1 VKLCLVAGSG
11 NLPTAFVKKA
21 KELGDEVFVV
31 GVKGITSIESNAYLP
46 LGKVGTLVKL
56 LEKHNINKVV
66 LLGKFEHKLL
76 FSHLLTLDSLALK
89 ILKKAK
95 DRRAQSLV
103 RALMDELEEMGFEFI
118 DPKPYLEELLA
129 GRGTLNSL
137 EPSGQAMEDGLFG
150 FPIAK
155 EIAQLDVGQT
165 IVVKERTVVSVE
177 AMEGTQEAIYRAGKL
192 AGKGCRVIKVAR
204 KSQDF
209 RIDVPTVGLDTLEAL
224 KQIKADA
231 LFLEAGKVYIVDKD
245 KFLSMQINIKSQW
258 WDCPLHPTL
267 NPILICPSYAK
278 GSLFNV

>member
-11 NLPTAFVKKA
+11 SLPKAFVKKA

-31 GVKGITSIESNAYLP
+31 GVKGITSIEANAYLP

-56 LEKHNINKVV
+56 LEKHHINKLV

-89 ILKKAK
+89 ILKRAK
-95 DRRAQSLV
+95 DGRAQSLV
-103 RALMDELEEMGFEFI
+103 RALMDELEERGFEFI

-129 GRGTLNSL
+129 GKGTLNSL
-137 EPSGQAMEDGLFG
+137 EPSSQAMEDGLFG

-165 IVVKERTVVSVE
+165 IVVKEKTVVSVE
-177 AMEGTQEAIYRAGKL
+177 AMEGTQETIYRAGKL

-204 KSQDF
+204 KNQDF

-224 KQIKADA
+224 RHIKADA

-245 KFLSMQINIKSQW
+245 KFLNLADKYKISVVG
-258 WDCPLHPTL
+258 L
-267 NPILICPSYAK
+267 PIT
-278 GSLFNV
+278 

>member
-1 VKLCLVAGSG
+1 MKICLVAGSD
-11 NLPTAFVKKA
+11 NLPVAFVKKA

-31 GVKGITSIESNAYLP
+31 GVKGITSIEANAYLP

-56 LEKHNINKVV
+56 LEKHNINKIV

-89 ILKKAK
+89 ILKRAK
-95 DRRAQSLV
+95 DRRAQSLI

-129 GRGTLNSL
+129 GKGTLNSL
-137 EPSGQAMEDGLFG
+137 EPSREALEDGLFG

-165 IVVKERTVVSVE
+165 VVVKEKTVVSVE

-204 KSQDF
+204 KNQDF

-224 KQIKADA
+224 RQIKADA

-245 KFLSMQINIKSQW
+245 KFLKLADKYKISVVG
-258 WDCPLHPTL
+258 L
-267 NPILICPSYAK
+267 PIT
-278 GSLFNV
+278 

>member
-1 VKLCLVAGSG
+1 MKLCLVAGSG
-11 NLPTAFVKKA
+11 SLPVAFVKKA

-31 GVKGITSIESNAYLP
+31 GVKGITSIEANAYLP

-56 LEKHNINKVV
+56 LEKHHINKIV

-76 FSHLLTLDSLALK
+76 FSDLLTVDSLALK
-89 ILKKAK
+89 ILKRAK

-129 GRGTLNSL
+129 GKGALNRL
-137 EPSGQAMEDGLFG
+137 EPSSQAMDDGLFG

-165 IVVKERTVVSVE
+165 IVVKEGTVVSVE

-204 KSQDF
+204 KNQDF

-224 KQIKADA
+224 RQIKADA
-231 LFLEAGKVYIVDKD
+231 IFLEAGKVYIVDKD
-245 KFLSMQINIKSQW
+245 KFLKLADKYKISVVG
-258 WDCPLHPTL
+258 L
-267 NPILICPSYAK
+267 PITSSP
-278 GSLFNV
+278 